1 MAEAQVSNAF
11 TVTVDGKPMPAD
23 LVPLMVSAVVDDS
36 LNLPDLVILRF
47 RDPDRTGR
55 HAARDQAADQA
66 ARHVAAADECDGRLR
81 HCSKPVFDGRA
92 PNSAVP
98 TRTMVA
104 PSSIAIG

>member
-47 RDPDRTGR
+47 RDPDRTVLAKTGM
-55 HAARDQAADQA
+55 
-66 ARHVAAADECDGRLR
+66 
-81 HCSKPVFDGRA
+81 K
-92 PNSAVP
+92 
-98 TRTMVA
+98 
-104 PSSIAIG
+104 IGS